1 MKKKYSLRFKVT
13 AITVGVVLAAILS
26 AAGLCFTVLQRESDR
41 RSGGSTDEN
50 ESPAG
55 GI

>member
-1 MKKKYSLRFKVT
+1 MKKKHSLRFKVT

-41 RSGGSTDEN
+41 RSVEIMRLVGQDGG
-50 ESPAG
+50 
-55 GI
+55 